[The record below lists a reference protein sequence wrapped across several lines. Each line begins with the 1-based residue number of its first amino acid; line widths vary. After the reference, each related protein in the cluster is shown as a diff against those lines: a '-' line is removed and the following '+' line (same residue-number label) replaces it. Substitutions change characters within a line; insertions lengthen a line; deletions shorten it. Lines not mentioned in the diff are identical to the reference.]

1 MDITELTRLI
11 KTRRSIRLFQDK
23 PVPEALLL
31 QAVET
36 ATWAPNGSNSQN
48 WRFFIILDKKVINS
62 ISDAIQ
68 ANMKTIMSWP
78 EMANAGPTGG
88 RQVNL
93 QSGDPLGTAPVL
105 IVVATIRPSNPMV
118 EAMAKRARTDPK
130 AKEMFEGHQNCRGMD
145 PVNLSSDRLSDAGI
159 TSDGTWVA
167 VDGRSPACQNSD
179 RKDTQYTSGY
189 ACGHTRAGRLSG

>member
-62 ISDAIQ
+62 ISDV
-68 ANMKTIMSWP
+68 S
-78 EMANAGPTGG
+78 
-88 RQVNL
+88 RQ
-93 QSGDPLGTAPVL
+93 T
-105 IVVATIRPSNPMV
+105 
-118 EAMAKRARTDPK
+118 
-130 AKEMFEGHQNCRGMD
+130 
-145 PVNLSSDRLSDAGI
+145 
-159 TSDGTWVA
+159 
-167 VDGRSPACQNSD
+167 
-179 RKDTQYTSGY
+179 
-189 ACGHTRAGRLSG
+189 